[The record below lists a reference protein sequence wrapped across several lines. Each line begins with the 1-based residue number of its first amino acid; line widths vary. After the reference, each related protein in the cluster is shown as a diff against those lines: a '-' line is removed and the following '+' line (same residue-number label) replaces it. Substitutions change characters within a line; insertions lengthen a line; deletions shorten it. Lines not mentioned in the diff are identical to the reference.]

1 MNSHKLHQPPSWLA
15 AGLVLAASLAL
26 PAQAQTIYREVGPD
40 GRVVF
45 SDRPLNQASKA
56 SAGVGAAAD
65 AGSGAS
71 ALTNGLSFAL
81 RSAAGK
87 YPVTLYTG
95 DDCAPCADAR
105 QLLDTRGV
113 PYLEKTVQT
122 EADVA
127 ALQKLSGQASLPM
140 ASIGSKRLSGYT
152 QSEWS
157 QYLTAAGYP
166 EQSQLP
172 PGYRRPAASP
182 LAPAPKAEQPAES
195 VRQQTRPAEP
205 ATLPAAPAVPVPGN
219 PAGIVF

>member
-1 MNSHKLHQPPSWLA
+1 MNSHTLRQPLPWLA
-15 AGLVLAASLAL
+15 AGLVLATSLV
-26 PAQAQTIYREVGPD
+26 PAVQAQPIYREVGPD

-56 SAGVGAAAD
+56 STPAGGAAD
-65 AGSGAS
+65 AGSGTN
-71 ALTNGLSFAL
+71 ALTNGLPFAL
-81 RSAAGK
+81 RSVAGK

-140 ASIGSKRLSGYT
+140 ASIGSKRLSGYA

-182 LAPAPKAEQPAES
+182 LAPPAKAETPAES
-195 VRQQTRPAEP
+195 GQQAKPAAP
-205 ATLPAAPAVPVPGN
+205 AALPAAPAAPAPGN